1 MTTMG
6 QHTHQEILSQPES
19 WGQTVARIA
28 QLTPQIAQLWQ
39 QRAWRQVILTGCGS
53 PYYLSLAAAALL
65 QELSG
70 VPCRGVPASELWL
83 NPAAYYPAQ
92 GDTLLVAVS
101 RSGQTT
107 EVINA
112 VQAFRAAKR
121 GAVATIVCEPD
132 APVSSLGDL
141 QIELPWAREESVA
154 QTRSFASMYVA
165 ASGLAAVCAGRDDLI
180 AAMGRLPEIGRRL
193 IGEHGARCQ
202 TIGANLDLERFYLLG
217 SGLRYG
223 LACELSLKMK
233 EMTLS
238 HSEPFHFLE
247 FRHGPKSMVNE
258 RTLLVGLLSSQNAR
272 HEGLV
277 IREMKAL
284 GAQTLMLAEE
294 EGLSP
299 ADYLV
304 AFGSALPEEA
314 RGVLY
319 LPLIQLAA
327 YGRSLAKGLN
337 PDAPTNLDAV
347 VRL

>member
-1 MTTMG
+1 MTTG
-6 QHTHQEILSQPES
+6 QHTYEEILSQPES

-28 QLTPQIAQLWQ
+28 QLTPQIEQLWR

-53 PYYLSLAAAALL
+53 PYYMSLAAAALF
-65 QELSG
+65 QGLSG
-70 VPCRGVPASELWL
+70 MPCRGAPASELWL
-83 NPAAYYPAQ
+83 NPAANYPAQ
-92 GDTLLVAVS
+92 GDTLLIAIS

-112 VQAFRAAKR
+112 VQAFRAARR
-121 GAVATIVCEPD
+121 GAVVTIVCEPNT
-132 APVSSLGDL
+132 PVSGLGDL
-141 QIELPWAREESVA
+141 QIELPWAREKSVA

-165 ASGLAAVCAGRDDLI
+165 ASSLAAICAGRDDLI
-180 AAMGRLPEIGRRL
+180 AAIGRLPEIGSRL
-193 IGEHGARCQ
+193 IGEYGARCQ
-202 TIGANLDLERFYLLG
+202 AIGANLDLERFYLLG

-272 HEGLV
+272 QEGLV
-277 IREMKAL
+277 IREMKEL
-284 GAQTLMLAEE
+284 GAQTLVLAEE
-294 EGLSP
+294 EGLAP
-299 ADYLV
+299 ADHPV

-319 LPLIQLAA
+319 LPLMQLAA